1 MGKRI
6 IIMKGGAAEYAVQRS
21 RFIADTAAVRDEETA
36 QAFLQEIKKKYYDAR
51 HHCYGWILEGGR
63 RKKSGDDGEPS
74 GTAGAPILTALERQG
89 ITDGLIVVTRYFGG
103 IKLGTGGLTRAYA
116 HAAAQGLAASTLA
129 ELQMLRRVAVTVAY
143 PLFSPLEN
151 WLQKNEIR
159 VADKSYA
166 ERVTVSLLLPP
177 AEAAARQAELT
188 DLTGGR
194 AVWQDGGETQELIAL
209 TNEEK
214 TSAGP

>member
-21 RFIADTAAVRDEETA
+21 RFIADTAAVKDEETA

-129 ELQMLRRVAVTVAY
+129 ELQTLRRVAVTVAY

-166 ERVTVSLLLPP
+166 ENVT
-177 AEAAARQAELT
+177 LT
-188 DLTGGR
+188 LYLTSDATETVKKAVADLTAGQ
-194 AVWQDGGETQELIAL
+194 ACLKDQGEIETLVPLSQI
-209 TNEEK
+209 
-214 TSAGP
+214 

>member
-1 MGKRI
+1 MDKRI
-6 IIMKGGAAEYAVQRS
+6 VIMKGGAAEYAVQRS

-74 GTAGAPILTALERQG
+74 GTAGAPILTTLERQG

-166 ERVTVSLLLPP
+166 ENVTLTLYLTPDATETVKKAVANLT
-177 AEAAARQAELT
+177 AGQACLK
-188 DLTGGR
+188 D
-194 AVWQDGGETQELIAL
+194 QGEIETLVPLSQI
-209 TNEEK
+209 
-214 TSAGP
+214 

>member
-6 IIMKGGAAEYAVQRS
+6 VIMKGGAAEYAVQRS
-21 RFIADTAAVRDEETA
+21 RFIADTAAVKDEETA

-74 GTAGAPILTALERQG
+74 GTAGAPILAALERQG

-103 IKLGTGGLTRAYA
+103 IKLGTGGLARAYA

-129 ELQMLRRVAVTVAY
+129 ELQTLRRVAVTVAY

-166 ERVTVSLLLPP
+166 ENVT
-177 AEAAARQAELT
+177 LT
-188 DLTGGR
+188 LYLTPDATETVKKAVADLTAGQ
-194 AVWQDGGETQELIAL
+194 ACLKDQGEIETLVPLSQI
-209 TNEEK
+209 
-214 TSAGP
+214 

>member
-21 RFIADTAAVRDEETA
+21 RFIADTAAVKDEETA

-74 GTAGAPILTALERQG
+74 GTAGAPILAALERQG

-129 ELQMLRRVAVTVAY
+129 ELQTLRRVAVTVAY

-166 ERVTVSLLLPP
+166 ENVT
-177 AEAAARQAELT
+177 LT
-188 DLTGGR
+188 LYLTSDATETVKKAVADLTAGQ
-194 AVWQDGGETQELIAL
+194 ACLKDQGEIDTLVPLSQI
-209 TNEEK
+209 
-214 TSAGP
+214 

>member
-6 IIMKGGAAEYAVQRS
+6 VIMKGGAAEYAVQRS

-116 HAAAQGLAASTLA
+116 HAAAQGIAASTLA
-129 ELQMLRRVAVTVAY
+129 ELQTLRRVAVTVAY

-166 ERVTVSLLLPP
+166 ENVT
-177 AEAAARQAELT
+177 LT
-188 DLTGGR
+188 LYLTPDATETVKKAVADLTAGQ
-194 AVWQDGGETQELIAL
+194 ACLKDQGEIETLVPLSQ
-209 TNEEK
+209 T
-214 TSAGP
+214 

>member
-1 MGKRI
+1 MDKRI
-6 IIMKGGAAEYAVQRS
+6 VIMKGGAAEYAVQRS

-103 IKLGTGGLTRAYA
+103 IKLGTGGLTRAYT

-129 ELQMLRRVAVTVAY
+129 ELQTLRRVAVTVAY

-166 ERVTVSLLLPP
+166 ENVT
-177 AEAAARQAELT
+177 LT
-188 DLTGGR
+188 LYLTPDATETVKKAVADLTAGQ
-194 AVWQDGGETQELIAL
+194 ACLKDQGEIETLVPLSQI
-209 TNEEK
+209 
-214 TSAGP
+214 

>member
-74 GTAGAPILTALERQG
+74 GTAGAPILAALERQG

-103 IKLGTGGLTRAYA
+103 IKLGTGGLARAYA

-166 ERVTVSLLLPP
+166 ENVT
-177 AEAAARQAELT
+177 LT
-188 DLTGGR
+188 LYLSPDATETVKKAVADLTAGQ
-194 AVWQDGGETQELIAL
+194 AYLKDQGEIETLVPLSPA
-209 TNEEK
+209 
-214 TSAGP
+214 

>member
-1 MGKRI
+1 MDKRI
-6 IIMKGGAAEYAVQRS
+6 VIMKGGAAEYAVQRS

-74 GTAGAPILTALERQG
+74 GTAGAPILTTLERQG
-89 ITDGLIVVTRYFGG
+89 ITNGLIVVTRYFGG

-129 ELQMLRRVAVTVAY
+129 ELQTLRRFAVTVAY

-166 ERVTVSLLLPP
+166 ENVT
-177 AEAAARQAELT
+177 LT
-188 DLTGGR
+188 LYLTPDATETVKKAVADLTAGQ
-194 AVWQDGGETQELIAL
+194 ACLKDQGEIETLVPLSQ
-209 TNEEK
+209 T
-214 TSAGP
+214 

>member
-21 RFIADTAAVRDEETA
+21 RFIADTAAVKDEETA

-74 GTAGAPILTALERQG
+74 GTAGAPILAALERQE

-129 ELQMLRRVAVTVAY
+129 ELQTLRRVAVTVAY

-166 ERVTVSLLLPP
+166 ENVT
-177 AEAAARQAELT
+177 LT
-188 DLTGGR
+188 LYLTPDATETVKKAVADLTAGQ
-194 AVWQDGGETQELIAL
+194 ACLKDQGEIETLVPLSQI
-209 TNEEK
+209 
-214 TSAGP
+214 

>member
-1 MGKRI
+1 MDKRI
-6 IIMKGGAAEYAVQRS
+6 VIMKGGAAEYAVQRS
-21 RFIADTAAVRDEETA
+21 RFIADTAAVKDEETA

-74 GTAGAPILTALERQG
+74 GTAGAPILAALERQG

-129 ELQMLRRVAVTVAY
+129 ELQTLRRVAVTVAY

-151 WLQKNEIR
+151 WLQKNEIH

-166 ERVTVSLLLPP
+166 ENVT
-177 AEAAARQAELT
+177 LT
-188 DLTGGR
+188 LYLTPDATETVKKAVADLTAGQ
-194 AVWQDGGETQELIAL
+194 ACLKDQGEIETLVPLSQ
-209 TNEEK
+209 T
-214 TSAGP
+214 

>member
-1 MGKRI
+1 MDKRI
-6 IIMKGGAAEYAVQRS
+6 VIMKGGAAEYAVQRS

-74 GTAGAPILTALERQG
+74 GTAGAPILAALERQG

-129 ELQMLRRVAVTVAY
+129 ELQTLRRVAVTVAY

-166 ERVTVSLLLPP
+166 ENVT
-177 AEAAARQAELT
+177 LT
-188 DLTGGR
+188 LYLSPDATETVKKAVADLTAGQ
-194 AVWQDGGETQELIAL
+194 ACLKDQGEIETLVPLSQI
-209 TNEEK
+209 
-214 TSAGP
+214 

>member
-6 IIMKGGAAEYAVQRS
+6 VIMKGGAAEYAVQRS
-21 RFIADTAAVRDEETA
+21 RFIADTAAVKDEETA

-74 GTAGAPILTALERQG
+74 GTAGAPILAALERQE

-129 ELQMLRRVAVTVAY
+129 ELQTLRRVAVTVAY

-166 ERVTVSLLLPP
+166 ENVT
-177 AEAAARQAELT
+177 LT
-188 DLTGGR
+188 LYLTPDATETVKKAVADLTAGQ
-194 AVWQDGGETQELIAL
+194 ACLKDQGEIETLVPLSQI
-209 TNEEK
+209 
-214 TSAGP
+214 

>member
-1 MGKRI
+1 MDKRI
-6 IIMKGGAAEYAVQRS
+6 VIMKGGAAEYAVQRS

-74 GTAGAPILTALERQG
+74 GTAGAPILAALERQG

-129 ELQMLRRVAVTVAY
+129 ELQTLRRVAVTVAY

-166 ERVTVSLLLPP
+166 ENVT
-177 AEAAARQAELT
+177 LT
-188 DLTGGR
+188 LYLSSDATETVKKAVADLTAGQ
-194 AVWQDGGETQELIAL
+194 ACLKDQGEIETLVPLSQI
-209 TNEEK
+209 
-214 TSAGP
+214 

>member
-1 MGKRI
+1 MDKRI
-6 IIMKGGAAEYAVQRS
+6 VIMKGGAAEYAVQRS

-74 GTAGAPILTALERQG
+74 GTAGAPILAALERQG

-129 ELQMLRRVAVTVAY
+129 ELQTLRRVAVTVAY

-166 ERVTVSLLLPP
+166 ENVT
-177 AEAAARQAELT
+177 LT
-188 DLTGGR
+188 LYLTPDATETVKKAVADLTAGQ
-194 AVWQDGGETQELIAL
+194 ACLKDQGEIETLVPLSQI
-209 TNEEK
+209 
-214 TSAGP
+214 

>member
-6 IIMKGGAAEYAVQRS
+6 VIMKGGAAEYAVQRS
-21 RFIADTAAVRDEETA
+21 RFIADTAAVKDEETA

-74 GTAGAPILTALERQG
+74 GTAGAPILTTLERQG

-129 ELQMLRRVAVTVAY
+129 ELQMLRRVAVTVTY

-166 ERVTVSLLLPP
+166 ENVT
-177 AEAAARQAELT
+177 LT
-188 DLTGGR
+188 LYLSPDATETVKKAVADLTAGQ
-194 AVWQDGGETQELIAL
+194 ACLKDQGEIETLVPLSQI
-209 TNEEK
+209 
-214 TSAGP
+214 

>member
-21 RFIADTAAVRDEETA
+21 RFIADTAAVKDEETA

-74 GTAGAPILTALERQG
+74 GTAGAPILAALERQG

-129 ELQMLRRVAVTVAY
+129 ELQTLRRVAVTVAY

-166 ERVTVSLLLPP
+166 ENVT
-177 AEAAARQAELT
+177 LT
-188 DLTGGR
+188 LYLTSDATETVKKAVADLTAGQ
-194 AVWQDGGETQELIAL
+194 ACLKDQGEIETLVPLSQI
-209 TNEEK
+209 
-214 TSAGP
+214 

>member
-21 RFIADTAAVRDEETA
+21 RFIADTAAVKDEETA

-74 GTAGAPILTALERQG
+74 GTAGAPILAALERQG

-166 ERVTVSLLLPP
+166 ENVTLTLYLTPDATETVKKAVANLT
-177 AEAAARQAELT
+177 AGQACLK
-188 DLTGGR
+188 D
-194 AVWQDGGETQELIAL
+194 QGEIETLVPLSQ
-209 TNEEK
+209 T
-214 TSAGP
+214 

>member
-6 IIMKGGAAEYAVQRS
+6 VIMKGGAAEYAVQRS

-74 GTAGAPILTALERQG
+74 GTAGAPILTTLERQG

-129 ELQMLRRVAVTVAY
+129 ELQTLRRVAVTVAY

-166 ERVTVSLLLPP
+166 ENVT
-177 AEAAARQAELT
+177 LT
-188 DLTGGR
+188 LYLSPDATETVKKAVADLTAGQ
-194 AVWQDGGETQELIAL
+194 ACLKDQGEIETLVPLSQI
-209 TNEEK
+209 
-214 TSAGP
+214 

>member
-6 IIMKGGAAEYAVQRS
+6 VIMKGGAAEYAVQRS

-74 GTAGAPILTALERQG
+74 GTAGAPILAALERQG

-129 ELQMLRRVAVTVAY
+129 ELQTLRRVAVTVAY

-166 ERVTVSLLLPP
+166 ENVT
-177 AEAAARQAELT
+177 LT
-188 DLTGGR
+188 LYLSPDATETVKKAVADLTAGQ
-194 AVWQDGGETQELIAL
+194 ACLKDQGEIETLVPLSQI
-209 TNEEK
+209 
-214 TSAGP
+214 

>member
-1 MGKRI
+1 MDKRI
-6 IIMKGGAAEYAVQRS
+6 VIMKGGVAEYAVQRS
-21 RFIADTAAVRDEETA
+21 RFIADTAAVKDEETA
-36 QAFLQEIKKKYYDAR
+36 QAFLHEIKKIYDDAR
-51 HHCYGWILEGGR
+51 HHCFGWILEGGR

-74 GTAGAPILTALERQG
+74 GTAGAPILAALERQG

-103 IKLGTGGLTRAYA
+103 IKLGTGGLARAYA

-129 ELQMLRRVAVTVAY
+129 ELQTLRRVAVTVAY

-166 ERVTVSLLLPP
+166 ENVT
-177 AEAAARQAELT
+177 LT
-188 DLTGGR
+188 LYLTPDTTETVKKAVADLTAGQ
-194 AVWQDGGETQELIAL
+194 ACLKDQGEIETLVPLSQI
-209 TNEEK
+209 
-214 TSAGP
+214 

>member
-1 MGKRI
+1 MDKRI
-6 IIMKGGAAEYAVQRS
+6 VIMKGGAAEYAVQRS
-21 RFIADTAAVRDEETA
+21 RFIADTAAVKDEETA

-74 GTAGAPILTALERQG
+74 GTAGAPILAALERQG

-116 HAAAQGLAASTLA
+116 HAAAQSLAASTLA
-129 ELQMLRRVAVTVAY
+129 ELQTLRRVAVTVAY

-166 ERVTVSLLLPP
+166 ENVT
-177 AEAAARQAELT
+177 LT
-188 DLTGGR
+188 LYLTPDATETVKKAVADLTAGQ
-194 AVWQDGGETQELIAL
+194 ACLKDQGEIETLVPLSQI
-209 TNEEK
+209 
-214 TSAGP
+214 

>member
-6 IIMKGGAAEYAVQRS
+6 VIMKGGAAEYAVQRS

-129 ELQMLRRVAVTVAY
+129 ELQTLRRVAVTVAY

-166 ERVTVSLLLPP
+166 ENVT
-177 AEAAARQAELT
+177 LT
-188 DLTGGR
+188 LYLTPDATETVKKAVADLTAGQ
-194 AVWQDGGETQELIAL
+194 ACLKDQGEIETLVPLSQ
-209 TNEEK
+209 T
-214 TSAGP
+214 

>member
-6 IIMKGGAAEYAVQRS
+6 VIMKGGAAEYAVQRS
-21 RFIADTAAVRDEETA
+21 RFIADTAAVKDEETA

-74 GTAGAPILTALERQG
+74 GTAGAPILAALERQG

-103 IKLGTGGLTRAYA
+103 IKLGTGGLARAYA

-129 ELQMLRRVAVTVAY
+129 ELQTLRRVAVTVAY

-166 ERVTVSLLLPP
+166 ENVTLTLYLTPDATETVKK
-177 AEAAARQAELT
+177 AVAELT
-188 DLTGGR
+188 AGQACLKD
-194 AVWQDGGETQELIAL
+194 QGEIETLVPLSQI
-209 TNEEK
+209 
-214 TSAGP
+214 

>member
-1 MGKRI
+1 MDKRI
-6 IIMKGGAAEYAVQRS
+6 VIMKGGAAEYAVQRS

-74 GTAGAPILTALERQG
+74 GTAGAPILAALERQG

-103 IKLGTGGLTRAYA
+103 IKLGTGGLARAYA

-129 ELQMLRRVAVTVAY
+129 ELQTLRRVAVTVAY

-166 ERVTVSLLLPP
+166 ENVT
-177 AEAAARQAELT
+177 LT
-188 DLTGGR
+188 LYLSSDATETVKKAVADLTAGQ
-194 AVWQDGGETQELIAL
+194 ACLKDQGEIETLVPLSQI
-209 TNEEK
+209 
-214 TSAGP
+214 

>member
-1 MGKRI
+1 MDKRI
-6 IIMKGGAAEYAVQRS
+6 VIMKGGAAEYAVQRS

-103 IKLGTGGLTRAYA
+103 IKLGTGGLTRAYT

-129 ELQMLRRVAVTVAY
+129 ELQTLRRVAVTVAY

-166 ERVTVSLLLPP
+166 ENVT
-177 AEAAARQAELT
+177 LT
-188 DLTGGR
+188 LYLSPDATETVKKAVADLTAGQ
-194 AVWQDGGETQELIAL
+194 ACLKDQGEIETLVPLSQI
-209 TNEEK
+209 
-214 TSAGP
+214 

>member
-1 MGKRI
+1 MDKRI
-6 IIMKGGAAEYAVQRS
+6 VIMKGGAAEYAVQRS
-21 RFIADTAAVRDEETA
+21 RFIADTAAVKDEETA

-74 GTAGAPILTALERQG
+74 GTAGAPILAALERQG

-129 ELQMLRRVAVTVAY
+129 ELQTLRRVAVTVAY

-166 ERVTVSLLLPP
+166 ENVT
-177 AEAAARQAELT
+177 LT
-188 DLTGGR
+188 LYLTPDATETVKKAVADLTAGQ
-194 AVWQDGGETQELIAL
+194 ACLKDQGEIETLVPLSQI
-209 TNEEK
+209 
-214 TSAGP
+214 

>member
-1 MGKRI
+1 MDKRI
-6 IIMKGGAAEYAVQRS
+6 VIMKGGAAEYAVQRS
-21 RFIADTAAVRDEETA
+21 RFIADTAAVKDEETA

-74 GTAGAPILTALERQG
+74 GTAGAPILAALERQG

-129 ELQMLRRVAVTVAY
+129 ELQTLRRVAVTVAY

-166 ERVTVSLLLPP
+166 ENVT
-177 AEAAARQAELT
+177 LT
-188 DLTGGR
+188 LYLSPDATETVKKAVADLTAGQ
-194 AVWQDGGETQELIAL
+194 ACLKDQGEIETLVPLSQI
-209 TNEEK
+209 
-214 TSAGP
+214 

>member
-1 MGKRI
+1 MDKRI
-6 IIMKGGAAEYAVQRS
+6 VIMKGGAAEYAVQRS
-21 RFIADTAAVRDEETA
+21 RFIADTAAVKDEETA

-74 GTAGAPILTALERQG
+74 GTAGAPILAALERQG

-116 HAAAQGLAASTLA
+116 HAAAQGIAASTLA
-129 ELQMLRRVAVTVAY
+129 ELQTLRRVAVTVAY

-166 ERVTVSLLLPP
+166 ENVT
-177 AEAAARQAELT
+177 LT
-188 DLTGGR
+188 LYLSPDATETVKKAVADLTAGQ
-194 AVWQDGGETQELIAL
+194 ACLKDQGEIETLVPLSPA
-209 TNEEK
+209 
-214 TSAGP
+214 

>member
-6 IIMKGGAAEYAVQRS
+6 VIMKGGAAEYAVQRS
-21 RFIADTAAVRDEETA
+21 RFIADTAAVKDEETA

-74 GTAGAPILTALERQG
+74 GTAGAPILAALERQG

-103 IKLGTGGLTRAYA
+103 IKLGTGGLARAYA

-129 ELQMLRRVAVTVAY
+129 ELQTLRRVAVAVAY

-166 ERVTVSLLLPP
+166 ENVT
-177 AEAAARQAELT
+177 LT
-188 DLTGGR
+188 LYLTPDATETVKKAVADLTAGQ
-194 AVWQDGGETQELIAL
+194 ACLKDQGEIETLVPLSQI
-209 TNEEK
+209 
-214 TSAGP
+214 

>member
-1 MGKRI
+1 MDKRI
-6 IIMKGGAAEYAVQRS
+6 VIMKGGAAEYAVQRS

-74 GTAGAPILTALERQG
+74 GTAGAPILTTLERQG

-129 ELQMLRRVAVTVAY
+129 ELQTLRRVAVTVAY

-166 ERVTVSLLLPP
+166 ENVT
-177 AEAAARQAELT
+177 LT
-188 DLTGGR
+188 LYLTPDTTETVKKAVADLTAGQ
-194 AVWQDGGETQELIAL
+194 ACLKDQGEIETLVPLSQI
-209 TNEEK
+209 
-214 TSAGP
+214 

>member
-6 IIMKGGAAEYAVQRS
+6 VIMKGGAAEYAVQRS

-74 GTAGAPILTALERQG
+74 GTAGAPILAALERQG

-166 ERVTVSLLLPP
+166 ENVT
-177 AEAAARQAELT
+177 LT
-188 DLTGGR
+188 LYLTPDATETVKKAVADLTAGQ
-194 AVWQDGGETQELIAL
+194 ACLKDQGEIETLVPLSQI
-209 TNEEK
+209 
-214 TSAGP
+214 

>member
-6 IIMKGGAAEYAVQRS
+6 VIMKGGAAEYAVQRS

-129 ELQMLRRVAVTVAY
+129 ELQMLRRVAVTVTY

-159 VADKSYA
+159 VVDKSYA
-166 ERVTVSLLLPP
+166 ENVT
-177 AEAAARQAELT
+177 LT
-188 DLTGGR
+188 LYLSPDATETVKKAVADLTAGQ
-194 AVWQDGGETQELIAL
+194 AYLKDQGEIETLVPLSPA
-209 TNEEK
+209 
-214 TSAGP
+214 

>member
-6 IIMKGGAAEYAVQRS
+6 VIMKGGAAEYAVQRS

-74 GTAGAPILTALERQG
+74 GTAGAPILTTLERQG

-129 ELQMLRRVAVTVAY
+129 ELQTLRRVAVTVAY

-166 ERVTVSLLLPP
+166 ENVT
-177 AEAAARQAELT
+177 LT
-188 DLTGGR
+188 LYLSPDATETVKKAVADLTAGQ
-194 AVWQDGGETQELIAL
+194 ACLKDQGEIETLVPLSQ
-209 TNEEK
+209 T
-214 TSAGP
+214 